1 MCSNTI
7 VSQYTYIVNRLRIF
21 IHFLGNAKI
30 HRMKIREYI
39 CKIFKVFYR
48 LLIYL
53 VDKINYL
60 GFVLIIYKD
69 TKLLKYPQSNYL
81 ITFIDTIFLLFI
93 IDRTSIKRKVM
104 IINLYPFFFF
114 FFCWL
119 RSSLFVIDVTSFVPR
134 NIKKFNN
141 LNYYLNVTLL
151 ILLTSVTYL

>member
-1 MCSNTI
+1 M
-7 VSQYTYIVNRLRIF
+7 SQYTYIVNRLRIF
-21 IHFLGNAKI
+21 IHFLGEIWECKNTQNEDTRI
-30 HRMKIREYI
+30 YIR
-39 CKIFKVFYR
+39 KIFRIFYR

-53 VDKINYL
+53 VGKINYL

-93 IDRTSIKRKVM
+93 IDRMSIKRKVM
-104 IINLYPFFFF
+104 IINLYPFFFC
-114 FFCWL
+114 CWS
-119 RSSLFVIDVTSFVPR
+119 RSFLFVIDVTSFVPR

-151 ILLTSVTYL
+151 ILLMSVT